1 MARYPHIT
9 SSYIYLWNFFSFD
22 HGKHPH
28 DGARVVLKWF
38 IKKTQLNMQGHEL
51 QSAKQVVVLLQTK
64 LSKRLEI
71 AYLDV

>member
-1 MARYPHIT
+1 
-9 SSYIYLWNFFSFD
+9 
-22 HGKHPH
+22 
-28 DGARVVLKWF
+28 
-38 IKKTQLNMQGHEL
+38 MQGHEL